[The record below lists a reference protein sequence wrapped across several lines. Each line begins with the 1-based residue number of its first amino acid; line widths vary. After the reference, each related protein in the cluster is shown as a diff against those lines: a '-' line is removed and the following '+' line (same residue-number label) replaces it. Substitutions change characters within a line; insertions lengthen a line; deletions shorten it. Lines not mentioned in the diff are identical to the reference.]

1 MHPLLIARLN
11 AVVICTRLNADKFL
25 SKDPAQES
33 ETLQW
38 LFWQMGGWYCI
49 TLSFFIRESALRLRG
64 YQSVSFFCLFRVA
77 QRTNVPDRVMCW
89 SAGFGP
95 MLGQMGHFWKYAP
108 EDVPYGKKRY
118 LNEAKR

>member
-49 TLSFFIRESALRLRG
+49 TWSFFIRESALRLRG
-64 YQSVSFFCLFRVA
+64 YQSVSFSVCFESL
-77 QRTNVPDRVMCW
+77 NVRMYRIV
-89 SAGFGP
+89 
-95 MLGQMGHFWKYAP
+95 
-108 EDVPYGKKRY
+108 
-118 LNEAKR
+118 